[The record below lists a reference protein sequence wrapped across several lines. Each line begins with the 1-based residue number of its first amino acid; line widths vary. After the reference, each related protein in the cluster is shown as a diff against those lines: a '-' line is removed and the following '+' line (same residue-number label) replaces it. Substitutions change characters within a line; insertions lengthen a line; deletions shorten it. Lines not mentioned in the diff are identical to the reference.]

1 MCSATASEYI
11 IPNIRMLKE
20 IGIFSISVPIGGLMM
35 SIIARIVLGVDDV
48 ETSVN
53 MYGFTMGVIVLCLT
67 QFFVRG
73 AELEKDV
80 EGLL

>member
-1 MCSATASEYI
+1 
-11 IPNIRMLKE
+11 
-20 IGIFSISVPIGGLMM
+20 M